1 MLKPSEGLPRMTTG
15 NETSPNPDRGAA
27 PVADQVP
34 FFRPLPPYDR
44 YPLMTV
50 APLQG
55 LVYLNAGNVCEISS
69 KALFVSSVDPSAV
82 Q

>member
-44 YPLMTV
+44 YPL
-50 APLQG
+50 QG